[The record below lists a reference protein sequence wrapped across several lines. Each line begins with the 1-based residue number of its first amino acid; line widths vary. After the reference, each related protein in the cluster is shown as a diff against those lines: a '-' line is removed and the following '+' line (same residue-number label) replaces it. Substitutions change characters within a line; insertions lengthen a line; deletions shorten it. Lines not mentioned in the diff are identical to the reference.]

1 MKRLCLLF
9 ALLIGCSNWSL
20 AQSSSPWSF
29 GISFYP
35 NQSVKSE
42 ASAII
47 VDYVDGA
54 STSTEESKLAF
65 VFGGTVSYQL
75 SKHWEIQSGLLY
87 DDKGYKIEEEFNRT
101 NTGPGKATHN
111 VHVNYLGIPL
121 MVRYKFGQKDVRFFL
136 GSGISSD
143 FFLNTSGNASENF
156 YPEYD
161 FKTLGFSHIISLG
174 GEWAINDKIRCMLE
188 PMIRYPLVNYGSTN
202 TFKPGSAGVSLSF
215 AHSL

>member
-1 MKRLCLLF
+1 MKEMCFLF
-9 ALLIGCSNWSL
+9 ALLMGCGSWGL

-29 GISFYP
+29 GLLLYP

-54 STSTEESKLAF
+54 STSSEESKLAF
-65 VFGGTVSYQL
+65 AFGGTVSYQI
-75 SKHWEIQSGLLY
+75 SQHWEIQSGLLF

-101 NTGPGKATHN
+101 NTGPGKATYN
-111 VHVNYLGIPL
+111 VHVNYLDIPF
-121 MVRYKFGQKDVRFFL
+121 MIRYKFGQNCVRFFL

-143 FFLNTSGNASENF
+143 FFLNKSGNIPEDF

-161 FKTLGFSHIISLG
+161 FKTVGFTHLISLG
-174 GEWAINDKIRCMLE
+174 GEWKFNDKMRCVLE
-188 PMIRYPLVNYGSTN
+188 PMIRYPLVNYGSTS
-202 TFKPGSAGVSLSF
+202 TFKPGSVGVNLSF
-215 AHSL
+215 AYSL